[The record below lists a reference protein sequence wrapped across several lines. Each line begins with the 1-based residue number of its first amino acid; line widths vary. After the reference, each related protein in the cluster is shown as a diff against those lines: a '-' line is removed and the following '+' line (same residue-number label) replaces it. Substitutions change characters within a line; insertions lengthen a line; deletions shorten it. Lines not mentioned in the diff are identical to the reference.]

1 MCRIQF
7 LQDWIGKLSLYW
19 IKIVNV
25 INSDYKW
32 ETYFSMNKLFDRY
45 ASSGIFRFLWKIRIA
60 AHKTAE
66 EPLGAHA
73 TRNHS
78 KNVCLYFSRIFIF
91 LFFTSSKSHLSIS
104 NHRLYDEC
112 CWSSHWEP
120 TSKKLRRNSSSTT
133 IVRSLSLTF

>member
-78 KNVCLYFSRIFIF
+78 KNVCFYFSWIFVFIF
-91 LFFTSSKSHLSIS
+91 FYKFKESPVNIQSSF
-104 NHRLYDEC
+104 
-112 CWSSHWEP
+112 
-120 TSKKLRRNSSSTT
+120 
-133 IVRSLSLTF
+133 VRWMLLIITLGTNIEKVTQKQQLHHDG